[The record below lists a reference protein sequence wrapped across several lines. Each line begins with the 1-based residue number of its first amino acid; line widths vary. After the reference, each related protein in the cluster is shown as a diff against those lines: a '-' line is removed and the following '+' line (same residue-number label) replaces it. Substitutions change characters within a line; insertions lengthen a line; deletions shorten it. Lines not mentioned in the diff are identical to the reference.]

1 MNSSFK
7 YLVHNPEDEAWG
19 LYLNVAGIASVALGA
34 DYPPKGHPRGYN
46 FNWENGRVLQ
56 EYQLNYITE
65 GEGILETRNG
75 EYEIKEGSVIL
86 IKPNQWHRYKPLKN
100 KGWKEHY
107 IGFNGNFAQNIFEIF
122 GLSSD
127 TPIIHI
133 GFSDEIIH
141 LFQDIFN
148 LIKLEKP
155 GYQQICS
162 GLVIQILGIIVS
174 IRRNQNPVNNRV
186 ETIIQKACLII
197 RENIDKNLTVEEIAR
212 DLNVSYSLFRT
223 AFKKYTGLSPIQYH
237 LSLRVQHAVYLLNNT
252 DLSIKEISFN
262 LGFCSI
268 FYFSKVFKE
277 KTKQNPS
284 SFRQKKKG
292 KPPLS

>member
-1 MNSSFK
+1 MNNSFK
-7 YLVHNPEDEAWG
+7 YLVHNPDDEAWG
-19 LYLNVAGIASVALGA
+19 LYLNVAGMANVALGA

-65 GEGILETRNG
+65 GEGILETTNG

-86 IKPNQWHRYKPLKN
+86 IRPNQWHRYKPLKN

-107 IGFNGNFAQNIFEIF
+107 IGINGNFAQNIFEVY

-127 TPIIHI
+127 TPIIYV
-133 GFSDEIIH
+133 GFSEEIIH

-186 ETIIQKACLII
+186 ETLIQKACLMI
-197 RENIDKNLTVEEIAR
+197 RENIDNNLNVEEIAR
-212 DLNVSYSLFRT
+212 ELNVSYSLFRT

-292 KPPLS
+292 

>member
-1 MNSSFK
+1 MNDTFK
-7 YLVHNPEDEAWG
+7 YLVHNSEDEAWG
-19 LYLNVAGIASVALGA
+19 MYLNVAGIATVPLGA

-46 FNWENGRVLQ
+46 FSWENGRILQ

-65 GEGILETRNG
+65 GEGVLETSDC

-86 IKPNQWHRYKPLKN
+86 IRPNQWHRYKPLKN
-100 KGWKEHY
+100 RGWKEHY
-107 IGFNGNFAQNIFEIF
+107 LGFNGTFAQNIFEVY

-127 TPIIHI
+127 VPIIHV
-133 GFSDEIIH
+133 GFEDPILH

-162 GLVIQILGIIVS
+162 GIVIQILGIIVG
-174 IRRNQNPVNNRV
+174 IQRNISSTNNRV
-186 ETIIQKACLII
+186 ETVIQKACLII
-197 RENIDKNLTVEEIAR
+197 RENLDKNLNIEQMAEG
-212 DLNVSYSLFRT
+212 LNVSYSLFRSS
-223 AFKKYTGLSPIQYH
+223 FKKYTGLSPNQYH
-237 LSLRVQHAVYLLNNT
+237 LSLRIQHAIYLLNST

-277 KTKQNPS
+277 KTRQNPS
-284 SFRQKKKG
+284 CYRQKRKG
-292 KPPLS
+292 

>member
-1 MNSSFK
+1 MNDSFK
-7 YLVHNPEDEAWG
+7 YLVHNPDDEAWG
-19 LYLNVAGIASVALGA
+19 MYLNVAGIASVALGA
-34 DYPPKGHPRGYN
+34 EYPPKGHPRGYN
-46 FNWENGRVLQ
+46 FNWENGRILQ

-65 GEGILETRNG
+65 GEGVLETPEG

-86 IKPNQWHRYKPLKN
+86 IRPNQWHRYKPLKS

-107 IGFNGNFAQNIFEIF
+107 IGFNGNFAQNIFEVY
-122 GLSSD
+122 GLSSVA
-127 TPIIHI
+127 PIIHI
-133 GFSDEIIH
+133 GFEEPVLH

-148 LIKLEKP
+148 LIQSEKP

-162 GLVIQILGIIVS
+162 GLVIQILGILVANQ
-174 IRRNQNPVNNRV
+174 RNKNSNNSRV

-197 RENIDKNLTVEEIAR
+197 RENLDKNLNIEVMAEK
-212 DLNVSYSLFRT
+212 LNVSYSLFRT
-223 AFKKYTGLSPIQYH
+223 SFKKYTGLSPNQYH
-237 LSLRVQHAVYLLNNT
+237 LSLRIHHAIYLLNNT

-277 KTKQNPS
+277 KTGQNPS
-284 SFRQKKKG
+284 CYRQKRNG
-292 KPPLS
+292 

>member
-1 MNSSFK
+1 MDNSFK

-19 LYLNVAGIASVALGA
+19 MYLNVAGTARVHLGA

-46 FNWENGRVLQ
+46 FNWANGRVLQ

-65 GEGILETRNG
+65 GEGILETKEG
-75 EYEIKEGSVIL
+75 EFEIKEGSVIL
-86 IKPNQWHRYKPLKN
+86 LRPNLWHRYKPLKE
-100 KGWKEHY
+100 KGWNEHY
-107 IGFNGNFAQNIFEIF
+107 IGFNGIFARNIFEGY
-122 GLSSD
+122 GLASD
-127 TPIIHI
+127 SPIIHI
-133 GFSDEIIH
+133 GYEERILE
-141 LFQDIFN
+141 LFQDVFS
-148 LIKLEKP
+148 LIRLEKP

-162 GLVIQILGIIVS
+162 GLVIQILGMLVAVQK
-174 IRRNQNPVNNRV
+174 NQSSTNNRV

-197 RENIDKNLTVEEIAR
+197 RENIDKNITIEEIAS

-252 DLSIKEISFN
+252 DMTIKEISFS

-277 KTKQNPS
+277 KTGQNPS
-284 SFRQKKKG
+284 TIRQKKT
-292 KPPLS
+292 

>member
-1 MNSSFK
+1 MNNSFK
-7 YLVHNPEDEAWG
+7 YLVHNPDDEAWG
-19 LYLNVAGIASVALGA
+19 LYLNVAGMANVALGA

-65 GEGILETRNG
+65 GEGILETTNG

-86 IKPNQWHRYKPLKN
+86 IRPNQWHRYKPLKN

-107 IGFNGNFAQNIFEIF
+107 IGINGNFAQNIFEVY

-127 TPIIHI
+127 TPIIYV
-133 GFSDEIIH
+133 GFSEEIIH

-186 ETIIQKACLII
+186 ETLIQKACLMI
-197 RENIDKNLTVEEIAR
+197 RENIDNNLNVEEIAR
-212 DLNVSYSLFRT
+212 ELNVSYSLFRT

-237 LSLRVQHAVYLLNNT
+237 LSLRIQHAVYLLNNT

-292 KPPLS
+292 

>member
-1 MNSSFK
+1 MAEPFK
-7 YLVHNPEDEAWG
+7 YLVHNPHDEAWG
-19 LYLNVAGIASVALGA
+19 MYLNVAGIARIALGA

-46 FNWENGRVLQ
+46 FNWENGRILQ

-65 GEGILETRNG
+65 GEGVLQTQHG
-75 EYEIKEGSVIL
+75 EYEIKEGSAIL
-86 IKPNQWHRYKPLKN
+86 IRPNQWHRYKPLKD
-100 KGWKEHY
+100 KGWTEHY
-107 IGFNGNFAQNIFEIF
+107 IGFNGNFAQNIFEVY
-122 GLSSD
+122 GLSLD

-133 GFSDEIIH
+133 GFDDEILH

-155 GYQQICS
+155 GYQQRCS
-162 GLVIQILGIIVS
+162 GLIIQILGIIVS
-174 IRRNQNPVNNRV
+174 IQRNQDAGANRIEKV
-186 ETIIQKACLII
+186 VQKACLII
-197 RENIDKNLTVEEIAR
+197 RENIDKNISIEDIAR

-237 LSLRVQHAVYLLNNT
+237 LSLRIQHAVYLLNNT

-284 SFRQKKKG
+284 GFRQKRG
-292 KPPLS
+292 L